1 MNEEEG
7 FYKLEVGAKRSV
19 MLFATHLE
27 NKGYTLD
34 ISLKDTHDYPVDGW
48 RCFDNL
54 SEACEFY
61 NIDEEEHR
69 EYLFPSD
76 EDTLNLSLI

>member
-19 MLFATHLE
+19 MLFATYLE
-27 NKGYTLD
+27 NKDYTLD
-34 ISLKDTHDYPVDGW
+34 ISLKDTYTYPIDDW
-48 RCFDNL
+48 RCFNTL

-61 NIDEEEHR
+61 NIDEEEQR
-69 EYLFPSD
+69 EILFPEEKFEYLV
-76 EDTLNLSLI
+76 

>member
-1 MNEEEG
+1 MEEENG

-34 ISLKDTHDYPVDGW
+34 IDLKDTYAYPLDGW
-48 RCFDNL
+48 RCFNTL

-61 NIDEEEHR
+61 DIDEEEQR
-69 EYLFPSD
+69 EILFP
-76 EDTLNLSLI
+76 EEKF

>member
-27 NKGYTLD
+27 HKDYTLD
-34 ISLKDTHDYPVDGW
+34 ISLKETYTYPLDGW
-48 RCFDNL
+48 RCFNTL

-61 NIDEEEHR
+61 NIDEEEQR
-69 EYLFPSD
+69 EILFPS
-76 EDTLNLSLI
+76 EEIH

>member
-34 ISLKDTHDYPVDGW
+34 ISLKNTYDYPVDGW
-48 RCFDNL
+48 TYFDTSN
-54 SEACEFY
+54 EACESFGV
-61 NIDEEEHR
+61 DPEEFR
-69 EYLFPSD
+69 EDLFPSD
-76 EDTLNLSLI
+76 ELSEIV

>member
-34 ISLKDTHDYPVDGW
+34 ISLKDTYTYPLG
-48 RCFDNL
+48 
-54 SEACEFY
+54 
-61 NIDEEEHR
+61 
-69 EYLFPSD
+69 
-76 EDTLNLSLI
+76 

>member
-1 MNEEEG
+1 MEEENG

-34 ISLKDTHDYPVDGW
+34 IDLKDTYAYPLDGW
-48 RCFDNL
+48 RCFNTL

-61 NIDEEEHR
+61 DIDEEEQR
-69 EYLFPSD
+69 EILFPEEKFEYLV
-76 EDTLNLSLI
+76 

>member
-27 NKGYTLD
+27 HKGYTLD
-34 ISLKDTHDYPVDGW
+34 INLKETYTYPLDGW
-48 RCFDNL
+48 RCFNTL
-54 SEACEFY
+54 AEACGFY
-61 NIDEEEHR
+61 NIDEEEQR
-69 EYLFPSD
+69 EILFPS
-76 EDTLNLSLI
+76 EDALNLSLI

>member
-34 ISLKDTHDYPVDGW
+34 ISLKDTYDYPVDGW
-48 RCFDNL
+48 TYFDTL
-54 SEACEFY
+54 DGACVSFGIDPEEF
-61 NIDEEEHR
+61 R
-69 EYLFPSD
+69 EDLFPT
-76 EDTLNLSLI
+76 EEIFEII